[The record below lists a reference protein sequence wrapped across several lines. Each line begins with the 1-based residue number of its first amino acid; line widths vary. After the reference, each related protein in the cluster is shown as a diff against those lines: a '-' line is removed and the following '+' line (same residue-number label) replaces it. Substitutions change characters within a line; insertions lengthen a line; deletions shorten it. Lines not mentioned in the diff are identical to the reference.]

1 MTDESITRQECTAQ
15 VKLMARRA
23 ALLHYFFSKT
33 LVEAL
38 GEEEGMRL
46 VQQTTLAYG
55 EYCGRAILEGVK
67 ALGLPNTQQNFDKIP
82 DLPHYGWDMD
92 VHTLPGG
99 EQRPIVRSCP
109 LAEVFMQFGEEG
121 MRLGRLYCY
130 VDQGKQLAYNP
141 AFDFIHTK
149 NVLDGDPYC
158 EFLIQPHKD

>member
-1 MTDESITRQECTAQ
+1 MNDKLITKEECTAQ
-15 VKLMARRA
+15 VRLMARRT

-46 VQQTTLAYG
+46 IKKAAMEYG
-55 EYCGRAILEGVK
+55 EYCGNAILEGVK
-67 ALGLPNTQQNFDKIP
+67 ALGLPNTQENFDKVP
-82 DLPHYGWDMD
+82 DLPIYGWETG
-92 VHTLPGG
+92 VITVPGG
-99 EQRPIVRSCP
+99 EQHSVVRYCP
-109 LAEVFMQFGEEG
+109 LAEVFKQFGEEG

-141 AFDFIHTK
+141 ELDIFHVK

-158 EFLIQPHKD
+158 EFRYQPHKD